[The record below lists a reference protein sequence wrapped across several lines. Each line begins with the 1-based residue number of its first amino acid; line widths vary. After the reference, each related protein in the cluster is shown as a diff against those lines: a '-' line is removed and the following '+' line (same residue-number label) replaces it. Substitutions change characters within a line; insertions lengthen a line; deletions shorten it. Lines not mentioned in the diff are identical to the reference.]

1 MKKSIILSCVL
12 ALALVGTLYSLP
24 KVVVNTKA
32 KEVDN
37 GKTEIAAAPGASA
50 PAAPVSG
57 AASPETSTGM
67 HDGAT
72 LSSEQ
77 QKNIDQLRSGF
88 NQASGKDKITAGLKL
103 SDTFAKL
110 QKFDSAARYAET
122 VAELSPSVENITRAG
137 DRYYEAY
144 GFAVDDAKAKNL
156 GIKTRE
162 FYGKAIEKNPGLLAA
177 KANMAMTYVNTENP
191 MSGILMLREVLDTDP
206 TNELALFNLGIL
218 SMRSNQYSKAADR
231 FRQILTNNPENTKAK
246 FYLGLTLVELGKKD
260 EARKVLA
267 EVKKEEKDPV
277 IQQAIVELQERLDN

>member
-32 KEVDN
+32 KDVDN

-50 PAAPVSG
+50 PNAPTSG
-57 AASPETSTGM
+57 AATPETSTGM

-72 LSSEQ
+72 LSPEQ
-77 QKNIDQLRSGF
+77 QKNVDQLRSGF

-122 VAELSPSVENITRAG
+122 VAELSPSIENITRAG

-144 GFAVDDAKAKNL
+144 GFAVDDAKAKSL

-246 FYLGLTLVELGKKD
+246 FYLGLTLVELGKKE